1 MDLTITS
8 AAEKFIRRML
18 RFGGGAQSG
27 LRLVV
32 TAGGCSGLAGGISN
46 LTLPPPRVAAGR
58 HIREASR
65 SDEHDQL
72 AEWHLREAQAAA
84 PDHAAVLIGLY
95 RFYFYKNRL
104 REALEVA
111 RNCLRKAAV
120 DNGLHSDCHQ
130 VRCADARF
138 DSYEAMLPRFYLFT
152 LKGYAYLQLRLGNVS
167 EGQAAVMKLLEL
179 DPGDKLGARVLLG
192 VLERMGQID
201 DD

>member
-1 MDLTITS
+1 MAMQTVMAVTRGSAPLMDDGLRAAALLGRGLPP
-8 AAEKFIRRML
+8 AAEL
-18 RFGGGAQSG
+18 HLQ
-27 LRLVV
+27 
-32 TAGGCSGLAGGISN
+32 
-46 LTLPPPRVAAGR
+46 
-58 HIREASR
+58 EASR
-65 SDEHDQL
+65 SYEHDQI

-120 DNGLHSDCHQ
+120 DNGLHSDWHQ
-130 VRCADARF
+130 VRCADACF

>member
-1 MDLTITS
+1 MQAAIAVTRDSAPLMDDGLRAAALLGGGLPP
-8 AAEKFIRRML
+8 AAESHL
-18 RFGGGAQSG
+18 QE
-27 LRLVV
+27 
-32 TAGGCSGLAGGISN
+32 
-46 LTLPPPRVAAGR
+46 AGR
-58 HIREASR
+58 SYHH
-65 SDEHDQL
+65 DEL
-72 AEWHLREAQAAA
+72 AEWHLREAQAIA

-111 RNCLRKAAV
+111 RTCLRKAAA
-120 DNGLHSDCHQ
+120 DNGLPTDWRQ
-130 VRCADARF
+130 VQSADARF

-152 LKGYAYLQLRLGNVS
+152 LKGYAYLQLRLGNLG

-179 DPGDKLGARVLLG
+179 DPSDKLGARVLLG